1 MIQIRPLLQSDL
13 PLVRTWMR
21 AAPEAPA
28 WSEDDL
34 LGLVNAAPGNPRKTR
49 RAWVVEDE
57 SGLAGFAVAT
67 ALSIPHT
74 PAEDAPAE
82 CELELV
88 LVPAHARRR
97 GIGGMLVQT
106 VLAWAR
112 DQGATEIWLEMRES
126 NMRAVG
132 LYQRCGFTT
141 AGRRPGY
148 YVDPTEDA
156 LLMRLRIECDSGDAP
171 V

>member
-1 MIQIRPLLQSDL
+1 
-13 PLVRTWMR
+13 MR

-34 LGLVNAAPGNPRKTR
+34 LGLLNAAPAQRKTR
-49 RAWVVEDE
+49 RAWVAEDE

-67 ALSIPHT
+67 ALSIPDT
-74 PAEDAPAE
+74 PAEDAQAE

-106 VLAWAR
+106 VLTWAR

-126 NMRAVG
+126 NMRALG

-141 AGRRPGY
+141 AGRRTGY

-156 LLMRLRIECDSGDAP
+156 LLMRCRIECGSDDAP

>member
-1 MIQIRPLLQSDL
+1 MIQIRPLSNADL
-13 PLVRTWMR
+13 PHVRTWMR
-21 AAPEAPA
+21 DAPEAPA

-34 LGLVNAAPGNPRKTR
+34 LGLVNVATGNQGKTR
-49 RAWVVEDE
+49 RAWVAEE
-57 SGLAGFAVAT
+57 ASGLTGFAVAA
-67 ALSIPHT
+67 ALSIP
-74 PAEDAPAE
+74 DAPPE

-88 LVPAHARRR
+88 LVPAHARRQ

-112 DQGATEIWLEMRES
+112 DRGAKEIWLEVRES
-126 NMRAVG
+126 NTRALG

-148 YVDPTEDA
+148 YVDPPEDA
-156 LLMRLRIECDSGDAP
+156 LLMRCRIECGSRTLSEDAP

>member
-1 MIQIRPLLQSDL
+1 
-13 PLVRTWMR
+13 MR

-34 LGLVNAAPGNPRKTR
+34 LGLVNAAPGNQRKTR
-49 RAWVVEDE
+49 RAWVAEDQ

-67 ALSIPHT
+67 ALSIPDT
-74 PAEDAPAE
+74 PAEVAPAE

-106 VLAWAR
+106 VLAWAH
-112 DQGATEIWLEMRES
+112 DQGAKEIWLEVRES
-126 NMRAVG
+126 NVRAIG

-156 LLMRLRIECDSGDAP
+156 LLMRCRIECGSRTPSQDAP

>member
-1 MIQIRPLLQSDL
+1 
-13 PLVRTWMR
+13 MR

-49 RAWVVEDE
+49 RAWVAEDE
-57 SGLAGFAVAT
+57 SGLAGLAVAT
-67 ALSIPHT
+67 ALSVPDT
-74 PAEDAPAE
+74 PAE

-106 VLAWAR
+106 VLTWAR

-132 LYQRCGFTT
+132 LYRRCGFAT

-156 LLMRLRIECDSGDAP
+156 LLMRLRIECGSGDAP

>member
-13 PLVRTWMR
+13 PVVRSWMR

-34 LGLVNAAPGNPRKTR
+34 LGLVNAAPAQRKTR
-49 RAWVVEDE
+49 RAWVAEDE

-67 ALSIPHT
+67 ALSVPGT
-74 PAEDAPAE
+74 PAEDTPAE

-106 VLAWAR
+106 VLTWAR

-156 LLMRLRIECDSGDAP
+156 LLMRCRIECGSGDAP

>member
-1 MIQIRPLLQSDL
+1 MIQIRPLIQSDL
-13 PLVRTWMR
+13 PLVRSWMR
-21 AAPEAPA
+21 VAPEAPA
-28 WSEDDL
+28 WSEEDL

-49 RAWVVEDE
+49 RAWVAEDE

-67 ALSIPHT
+67 ALSIPDT
-74 PAEDAPAE
+74 PGEVAPAE

-97 GIGGMLVQT
+97 GIGGKLVQT

-112 DQGATEIWLEMRES
+112 DQGAKEIWLEMRES
-126 NMRAVG
+126 NVRALG

-141 AGRRPGY
+141 ASRRPGY

-156 LLMRLRIECDSGDAP
+156 LLMRCRIECGTGDAP

>member
-1 MIQIRPLLQSDL
+1 MMQIRPLLQSDL

-34 LGLVNAAPGNPRKTR
+34 LGFVNTAPAQRKTR
-49 RAWVVEDE
+49 RAWVAEDE
-57 SGLAGFAVAT
+57 SGLAGFAVAA
-67 ALSIPHT
+67 ALSIPDT

-112 DQGATEIWLEMRES
+112 DQSATEIWLEMRES
-126 NMRAVG
+126 NIRAIG

-156 LLMRLRIECDSGDAP
+156 LLMRCRIECGSGDAP

>member
-1 MIQIRPLLQSDL
+1 MMRIRPLLNADL
-13 PLVRTWMR
+13 PLVRSWMR

-34 LGLVNAAPGNPRKTR
+34 LGSVNAAPGNPRKTR
-49 RAWVVEDE
+49 RAWVAEDE

-67 ALSIPHT
+67 ALSVPDT
-74 PAEDAPAE
+74 PAE
-82 CELELV
+82 CELELM

-112 DQGATEIWLEMRES
+112 DQGAAEIWLETRES
-126 NMRAVG
+126 NMRAIG

-156 LLMRLRIECDSGDAP
+156 LLMRCRIECSSGDAP

>member
-1 MIQIRPLLQSDL
+1 MMQIRPLSNADL
-13 PLVRTWMR
+13 PLVRSWMR

-34 LGLVNAAPGNPRKTR
+34 LRLVNVTPGNPRKTR
-49 RAWVVEDE
+49 TAWVAEDE
-57 SGLAGFAVAT
+57 SGLTGFAVAT
-67 ALSIPHT
+67 ALSVSDT

-88 LVPAHARRR
+88 LVPAHAGRR
-97 GIGGMLVQT
+97 GIGRMLVQT

-112 DQGATEIWLEMRES
+112 DQGAKEIWLEMRES
-126 NMRAVG
+126 NMRAIG

-156 LLMRLRIECDSGDAP
+156 LLMRCRIECGSGGAP

>member
-13 PLVRTWMR
+13 PLVRSWMG

-34 LGLVNAAPGNPRKTR
+34 LRLVNVTPGSPRKTR
-49 RAWVVEDE
+49 RAWVAEDE

-67 ALSIPHT
+67 ALSVPET
-74 PAEDAPAE
+74 PAEDTPAE

-88 LVPAHARRR
+88 LVPAHAGRR
-97 GIGGMLVQT
+97 GIGRMLVQT

-112 DQGATEIWLEMRES
+112 DQGAKEIWLEMRES
-126 NMRAVG
+126 NMRAIG

-156 LLMRLRIECDSGDAP
+156 LLMRCRIECGSGDAP

>member
-1 MIQIRPLLQSDL
+1 
-13 PLVRTWMR
+13 MR

-34 LGLVNAAPGNPRKTR
+34 LGLLNAAPAQRKTR
-49 RAWVVEDE
+49 RAWVAEDE

-67 ALSIPHT
+67 ALSLPDT
-74 PAEDAPAE
+74 PAEDMPAE

-88 LVPAHARRR
+88 LVPAHARRQ

-112 DQGATEIWLEMRES
+112 DQGATDIWLEMRES

-141 AGRRPGY
+141 VGRRPGY

-156 LLMRLRIECDSGDAP
+156 LLMRCRIECGSGDAP